1 MSRFRLSDRWL
12 SAPQPSGEYAD
23 SIVPGLKV
31 RVAKSG
37 SKTFAVVR
45 KHHGKAVR
53 ARIGRYPSVSLS
65 EARERAMQALASEAR
80 PSSIP
85 EPQPAP
91 AIDVEGPTVARF
103 LHDYIA
109 AKRAKGTKSVRQFE
123 NALVTGRYALLPFLI
138 ERYGRA
144 PMASSVSAGDLQ
156 AWMASNHRRCPK
168 YCGHLR
174 SYVVTAWD
182 WAVSSRY
189 DYRGHAIDYG
199 ITENIAS
206 LLPTAPRVTA
216 LDRVLSEDE
225 LRTLW
230 RTLDLAHPTH
240 RVLALIIAMGG
251 LRVGEIAL
259 THIDDWREDGWL
271 HLKKTKNQRPHRL
284 PVTDT
289 ANPILAISRR
299 LNPRQTGPLFIG
311 SEDATMP
318 VGLAAIGR
326 AATRLNDRLG
336 FPHWTPRDLRRTLK
350 THLVERGA
358 DERWLE
364 IWHNHGLTAGV
375 ARRHYIRAEYSELKL
390 KAAREIDSFLTEIIA
405 QSR

>member
-1 MSRFRLSDRWL
+1 MSKFRLSDRWL
-12 SAPQPSGEYAD
+12 SAPQSSGEYAD

-65 EARERAMQALASEAR
+65 EARERAIRAMATEAR
-80 PSSIP
+80 PIP
-85 EPQPAP
+85 IEDVSPRPGV
-91 AIDVEGPTVARF
+91 DVEGPTVSRF
-103 LHDYIA
+103 LHDYVN
-109 AKRAKGTKSVRQFE
+109 AKRAKGTKSVPQVA

-138 ERYGRA
+138 ERHGRA
-144 PMASSVSAGDLQ
+144 PMASAVTASDLQ
-156 AWMASNHRRCPK
+156 AWMATNHQRSPK

-199 ITENIAS
+199 ITENIAT
-206 LLPTAPRVTA
+206 LLPTAPRVA
-216 LDRVLSEDE
+216 SLDRMLSEEE

-230 RTLDLAHPTH
+230 RSLDLALPTH

-259 THIDDWREDGWL
+259 THIEDWNEDGWL
-271 HLKKTKNQRPHRL
+271 HLEKNQRPHSL

-289 ANPILAISRR
+289 ARPIVGISRT
-299 LNPRQTGPLFIG
+299 LNPRANGPLFIG
-311 SEDATMP
+311 NEDATTP
-318 VGLAAIGR
+318 IGLAAVGR

-350 THLVERGA
+350 TNLVERGT

-364 IWHNHGLTAGV
+364 IWHNHGQTAGV
-375 ARRHYIRAEYSELKL
+375 ARRHYARAEHQELKRNT
-390 KAAREIDSFLTEIIA
+390 AREIDAFLEGIV
-405 QSR
+405 SG

>member
-12 SAPQPSGEYAD
+12 NAPQVSGEYAD

-65 EARERAMQALASEAR
+65 EARERAIQAMATEAR
-80 PSSIP
+80 PSLVAEA
-85 EPQPAP
+85 EPRPV
-91 AIDVEGPTVARF
+91 IDVEGPTAARF
-103 LHDYIA
+103 LHDYIN
-109 AKRAKGTKSVRQFE
+109 AKRAKGTKSVPQIE

-144 PMASSVSAGDLQ
+144 PMALAVTAGDLQ
-156 AWMASNHRRCPK
+156 AWMASNHARSPK

-199 ITENIAS
+199 ITENVAS
-206 LLPTAPRVTA
+206 LLPTAPRVAA

-259 THIDDWREDGWL
+259 TQIDDWRDDGWL
-271 HLKKTKNQRPHRL
+271 HLKNTKNQRPHSL

-289 ANPILAISRR
+289 AKLIVAISQR
-299 LNPRQTGPLFIG
+299 LNPRETGPLFIG
-311 SEDATMP
+311 CEDATMP
-318 VGLAAIGR
+318 VGLAAVGR

-364 IWHNHGLTAGV
+364 IWHNHGQAAGV
-375 ARRHYIRAEYSELKL
+375 ARRHYTRAEHTDLKL
-390 KAAREIDSFLTEIIA
+390 NTAREIDGFLEGIV
-405 QSR
+405 SG